1 MLKWDY
7 TLYLVTDRSYIG
19 GRNLEDCVEE
29 AIVGGTTMIQLRE
42 KTASSLDFYNLA
54 ARIKDIT
61 VKYHVPLIINDRLD
75 IAMAID
81 ADGLH
86 LGQDD
91 LPIEIAR
98 KHFGEDKIIGISVST
113 TEEAVLAEKSGADYL
128 GAGAM
133 FPTGTKTDA
142 KLVSLPELRLIK
154 GSVSIPVVAIGG
166 INENNAYD
174 IFSTGIDGLSIVSA
188 ILAKEN
194 IREASSTIKSKIIGS

>member
-1 MLKWDY
+1 
-7 TLYLVTDRSYIG
+7 
-19 GRNLEDCVEE
+19 VEE
-29 AIVGGTTMIQLRE
+29 AIIGGTTMVQLRE

-98 KHFGEDKIIGISVST
+98 KHFGDDKIIGISVST
-113 TEEAVLAEKSGADYL
+113 TEEAVLAQKSGADYL
-128 GAGAM
+128 G
-133 FPTGTKTDA
+133 
-142 KLVSLPELRLIK
+142 VELCSNR
-154 GSVSIPVVAIGG
+154 
-166 INENNAYD
+166 N
-174 IFSTGIDGLSIVSA
+174 
-188 ILAKEN
+188 
-194 IREASSTIKSKIIGS
+194 

>member
-19 GRNLEDCVEE
+19 ARRLEDCVEE
-29 AIVGGTTMIQLRE
+29 AIIGGTTMVQLRE

-54 ARIKDIT
+54 ARIKNIT
-61 VKYHVPLIINDRLD
+61 AKYHVPLIINDRLD

-81 ADGLH
+81 ADGIH

-98 KHFGEDKIIGISVST
+98 KHFGDNKIIGISVST

-142 KLVSLPELRLIK
+142 KLVSLPELKLIK
-154 GSVSIPVVAIGG
+154 ESVNIPVVAIGG

-188 ILAKEN
+188 ILAKED
-194 IREASSTIKSKIIGS
+194 IREASSNIKSKIIGS